1 MSAFSPLT
9 RQVHGAANPPGRR
22 RGALFDALSATLFV
36 TFLALTQP
44 AAADQSLDT
53 ALGLSMDQAHK
64 VTAIEKKHR
73 LEFAAKRGDFN
84 RESRVLRRA
93 RIGRDSAAISKHEPV
108 VAALQEELRK
118 IREAEN
124 EEIRAVLT
132 LTQRTKF
139 EAVLEQR
146 KAMHGSSRDERL
158 L

>member
-1 MSAFSPLT
+1 
-9 RQVHGAANPPGRR
+9 
-22 RGALFDALSATLFV
+22 
-36 TFLALTQP
+36 
-44 AAADQSLDT
+44 
-53 ALGLSMDQAHK
+53 MDQAHK

-93 RIGRDSAAISKHEPV
+93 RIGRDSAAIAKQEPV

-124 EEIRAVLT
+124 ENIRALLT
-132 LTQRTKF
+132 PTQRTKF

-146 KAMHGSSRDERL
+146 KAMHGSSRDEHL